1 VWVERPSELQ
11 KWFIEKKPVLS
22 SDELHEKM
30 NAWYTDDA
38 GRSTIREI
46 LSILGRTAAGEK

>member
-1 VWVERPSELQ
+1 
-11 KWFIEKKPVLS
+11 
-22 SDELHEKM
+22 M